1 MDVLIKPMEFEEAVR
16 KVASR
21 LAVGSKL
28 DTEGWGDQPLALRER
43 AFFSSRVESARVVS
57 GLQRGVLNSA
67 NKGEFV
73 AKTREWLLDNGLAP
87 RATNQRDLRQ
97 LASTRRLELIFEH
110 NREAA
115 RGYGWWKQG
124 QDPDVM
130 DAFPCQEFIRIESRQ
145 VPRQDWAERWRA
157 AGGQFY
163 DGRMIAKKSDPVW
176 VRISRFGTPWPP
188 YDFGSGMGVED
199 VSREEAEELGILR
212 PDEPVTGDEKSFND
226 ELSGSVRNLSNS
238 ILDKLI
244 GTLQDKLGRDA
255 IQLDG
260 DRVWFRGDKVT
271 RDIATRPMDMP
282 PRARESLIRYTA
294 DKEFVTHW
302 NMRTRRGQPSA
313 ADRRRN
319 QEVNLALAAL
329 PRYEGIVYRRMY
341 KFSDSRAAA
350 YMVGEVVTW
359 PALTSTGKVPQ
370 QTFGQKVEFRILSRR
385 GRDISALS
393 VKQEQQEV
401 LFRTGSRFRVTGRRR
416 EGDMWIIEMEEL
428 VP

>member
-16 KVASR
+16 KVA
-21 LAVGSKL
+21 
-28 DTEGWGDQPLALRER
+28 
-43 AFFSSRVESARVVS
+43 S

-97 LASTRRLELIFEH
+97 LTSTRRLELIFEH

-130 DAFPCQEFIRIESRQ
+130 DAFPCQEFIRIESRR

-212 PDEPVTGDEKSFND
+212 PDEPVTGDEKSFNEKVESSTRD
-226 ELSGSVRNLSNS
+226 LTSEGVRKVLDLFGDDVTLHDGKLKWTGDRLSELWDSARGPGPKAFTMSDKHTFGVASAEAVKVAHRDLGIDLTGWRLEVRAEELRHIAGRHGSPGDIPGSKGERFPDQRPITGAEIRAIPLAWRTPTRMEWAPQSEPLLADTPSGWTRSSFRS
-238 ILDKLI
+238 ILDL
-244 GTLQDKLGRDA
+244 
-255 IQLDG
+255 G
-260 DRVWFRGDKVT
+260 DRLYIGVY
-271 RDIATRPMDMP
+271 
-282 PRARESLIRYTA
+282 SA
-294 DKEFVTHW
+294 DASGRLLRVGTMWVKKEG
-302 NMRTRRGQPSA
+302 GQP
-313 ADRRRN
+313 
-319 QEVNLALAAL
+319 
-329 PRYEGIVYRRMY
+329 
-341 KFSDSRAAA
+341 
-350 YMVGEVVTW
+350 
-359 PALTSTGKVPQ
+359 
-370 QTFGQKVEFRILSRR
+370 
-385 GRDISALS
+385 
-393 VKQEQQEV
+393 
-401 LFRTGSRFRVTGRRR
+401 
-416 EGDMWIIEMEEL
+416 
-428 VP
+428 